1 MSNIDNKKIKIGY
14 STINIKKQAHQF
26 HKDNMGDSYG
36 QYLSR
41 ENKIEIQPD
50 LSNVDEANTLIHEI
64 LHAATWIC
72 SLSQVGQPLEQ
83 SKDEELVINSLSN
96 NLTQVFIDNEWLL
109 PYLIEKLKKDE

>member
-1 MSNIDNKKIKIGY
+1 MSNIDNKKIRVGY
-14 STINIKKQAHQF
+14 STLTIKKQAPQF
-26 HKDNMGDSYG
+26 HKDNMSDAYG

-50 LSNVDEANTLIHEI
+50 LSNVDEANALIHEI

-72 SLSQVGQPLEQ
+72 SLSQSGQPLEQ
-83 SKDEELVINSLSN
+83 SKDEELVVNSLSN

>member
-1 MSNIDNKKIKIGY
+1 MNIDNKKIKVGY
-14 STINIKKQAHQF
+14 STITIKKQAHQF
-26 HKDNMGDSYG
+26 HKDNMGDTYG

-50 LSNVDEANTLIHEI
+50 LSNIDEVNTLLHEV
-64 LHAATWIC
+64 LHASVWIC
-72 SLSQVGQPLEQ
+72 SLSQSGQPLEQ
-83 SKDEELVINSLSN
+83 SKDEELVVNSLSN